1 MVSPEAWVVMRQH
14 AERDYPRECCGA
26 FLGRDSRVSEAIP
39 LENAYAG
46 SQADRYEL
54 RPEDLI
60 RVERR
65 AREQGLEMLGV
76 YHSHPDDAAY
86 FSKTDLENSVP
97 WLRFIVI
104 SVRGGQEAGYACFQP
119 DEDLSAAAPVTM
131 RIG

>member
-1 MVSPEAWVVMRQH
+1 MVEH

-26 FLGRDSRVSEAIP
+26 FLGRGDEVMAAIP

-46 SQADRYEL
+46 SQADRYEI

-60 RVERR
+60 RVERS
-65 AREQGLEMLGV
+65 ARERGLEMTGI

-97 WLRFIVI
+97 WLLFIVL
-104 SVRGGQEAGYACFQP
+104 SVRGGRQAGAACFQP
-119 DEDLSAAAPVTM
+119 DDELSSAVEIKLRT
-131 RIG
+131 G